1 MENPNINLNGKKR
14 IKGHIILKFDN
25 ILIKQFQLKKYQIL
39 ELKNN

>member
-25 ILIKQFQLKKYQIL
+25 NFNKTIPIKKI
-39 ELKNN
+39 